1 MYLTHLL
8 WMNCK
13 HSKQCNIYKDLHEDL
28 RVSVV
33 VIASSLR
40 KASCRRAFA
49 THPPSEK
56 ALSTVEVRRLHC
68 WADIPPSWINS
79 IFAPL
84 GASISCYER
93 GRLVLISTMTMR
105 GGPFDFWLGV
115 GVTDFLQAYLYQKQ
129 FMHIFF
135 RAVSV
140 CPYFNVDW

>member
-68 WADIPPSWINS
+68 WAYIPPSWINS

-84 GASISCYER
+84 RASISCYER
-93 GRLVLISTMTMR
+93 GRLVLISSMTMR
-105 GGPFDFWLGV
+105 GGPFDFWLG
-115 GVTDFLQAYLYQKQ
+115 GGWLISCKHTCTKNNSCTFSSGQ
-129 FMHIFF
+129 FP
-135 RAVSV
+135 SV
-140 CPYFNVDW
+140 RILM